1 MKAVTGA
8 DTIVYAQ
15 GTEASDLPD
24 YQLMYHMLFN
34 HITDTIESLMAI
46 QRQAEAL
53 YINSPD
59 PALTLLPGAALP
71 EEE

>member
-1 MKAVTGA
+1 M
-8 DTIVYAQ
+8 
-15 GTEASDLPD
+15 PD
-24 YQLMYHMLFN
+24 YQSLYHMLFN

-59 PALTLLPGAALP
+59 PELTLLPGG
-71 EEE
+71 EVETEDGE